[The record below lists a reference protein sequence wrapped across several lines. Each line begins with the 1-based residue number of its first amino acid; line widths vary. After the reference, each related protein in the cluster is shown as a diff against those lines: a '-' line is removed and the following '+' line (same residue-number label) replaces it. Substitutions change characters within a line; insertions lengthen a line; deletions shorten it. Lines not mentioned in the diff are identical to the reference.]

1 MDDAAVYRLTS
12 DLAVVQTVD
21 FITPIVDD
29 PYRFGRIAA
38 ANALSDIYAMGA
50 KPLFALNLVGFPV
63 KTLPMGV
70 LGEILKGAAHK
81 AAEAG
86 IQILGG
92 HSIEDFEPKFGLSV
106 TGVVHPARV
115 VRNSTAR
122 PGDRLILTKP
132 LGLGVLTTA
141 GDRAGPE
148 ALERAVATMETL
160 NSAASGVMT
169 EVGVTACTDVTG
181 FGLLGHL
188 YEMVT
193 ASGVGAVVTAI
204 SVPILPEAEK
214 LASEGVAPA
223 GSHNNLAYLEDRVAW
238 GRAATK
244 TRKILLSDAQTSGG
258 LLIAVPAAKSR
269 KLLKRL
275 HEAGVTEAVEIGG
288 IVTDESAMIRVV

>member
-1 MDDAAVYRLTS
+1 MDDAAVYRLTD

-21 FITPIVDD
+21 FITPVVDD

-132 LGLGVLTTA
+132 LGLGVITTA
-141 GDRAGPE
+141 GDRVGPE

-169 EVGVTACTDVTG
+169 NVGVSSCTDVTG
-181 FGLLGHL
+181 YGLLGHL

-193 ASGVGAVVTAI
+193 ASGVGAVVMAA
-204 SVPILPEAEK
+204 SVPILPEAER

-223 GSHNNLAYLEDRVAW
+223 GSHSNLAYLEDRVEW

-258 LLIAVPAAKSR
+258 LLIAVSAARSR

-275 HEAGVTEAVEIGG
+275 HEAGVTEAAEIGG
-288 IVTDESAMIRVV
+288 IVADKSAMIKIV

>member
-12 DLAVVQTVD
+12 DLAVIQTVD

-132 LGLGVLTTA
+132 LGLGVITTA
-141 GDRAGPE
+141 GDRVGPE

-160 NSAASGVMT
+160 NSAASAVMT

-214 LASEGVAPA
+214 LAFEGVAPA

-258 LLIAVPAAKSR
+258 LLIAVSAARSR

-288 IVTDESAMIRVV
+288 IVTDESAMIKIV

>member
-1 MDDAAVYRLTS
+1 MDDAAVYRLTD
-12 DLAVVQTVD
+12 DLAVVQSVD
-21 FITPIVDD
+21 FITPVVDD

-81 AAEAG
+81 AAEAE

-132 LGLGVLTTA
+132 LGIGVITTA
-141 GDRAGPE
+141 GDRAGSDV
-148 ALERAVATMETL
+148 LERAVAAMETL
-160 NSAASGVMT
+160 NAAASGAMT
-169 EVGVTACTDVTG
+169 NVGVSACTDVTG

-188 YEMVT
+188 YEMAT
-193 ASGVGAVVTAI
+193 ASGVGAVVMAA
-204 SVPILPEAEK
+204 SVPVLPEAER
-214 LASEGVAPA
+214 LASEGIAPA
-223 GSHNNLAYLEDRVAW
+223 GSHSNLAYLEDRVEW

-258 LLIAVPAAKSR
+258 LLIAVPAARSQR
-269 KLLKRL
+269 LLKRL
-275 HEAGVTEAVEIGG
+275 HEAGVAEAVEIGG
-288 IVTDESAMIRVV
+288 IVTDKSAMIKIV

>member
-1 MDDAAVYRLTS
+1 MDDAAVYRLTD

-38 ANALSDIYAMGA
+38 ANALSDVYAMGA

-81 AAEAG
+81 VAEAG

-92 HSIEDFEPKFGLSV
+92 HSIEDFEPKYGLSV

-132 LGLGVLTTA
+132 LGLGVITTA
-141 GDRAGPE
+141 GDRASPE
-148 ALERAVATMETL
+148 ALERAMATMETL
-160 NSAASGVMT
+160 NSAASDVMT
-169 EVGVTACTDVTG
+169 SVGVSACTDVTG

-193 ASGVGAVVTAI
+193 AGGVGAVVTAI

-223 GSHNNLAYLEDRVAW
+223 GSHSNLAYLEDRVVW

-258 LLIAVPAAKSR
+258 LLIAVSAARAR
-269 KLLKRL
+269 KLVKRL
-275 HEAGVTEAVEIGG
+275 HEAGVAEAAEIGG
-288 IVTDESAMIRVV
+288 IVADHSAMIRIV

>member
-38 ANALSDIYAMGA
+38 ANALSDVYAMGA

-70 LGEILKGAAHK
+70 LGEILRGAAHK
-81 AAEAG
+81 VAEAG

-92 HSIEDFEPKFGLSV
+92 HSIEDFEPKYGLSV

-132 LGLGVLTTA
+132 LGLGIITTA

-148 ALERAVATMETL
+148 ALERAIAVMETL
-160 NSAASGVMT
+160 NAAASGVMT

-223 GSHNNLAYLEDRVAW
+223 GSHSNLAYLEDRVAW

-288 IVTDESAMIRVV
+288 IVTDQSAMIKIV

>member
-1 MDDAAVYRLTS
+1 MDDAAVYRLTD

-21 FITPIVDD
+21 FITPVVDD
-29 PYRFGRIAA
+29 PYRFGRIAS

-81 AAEAG
+81 AAEAE

-132 LGLGVLTTA
+132 LGLGIITTA

-148 ALERAVATMETL
+148 ALERAIAVMETL
-160 NSAASGVMT
+160 NAAASGAMT
-169 EVGVTACTDVTG
+169 NIGVSACTDVTG
-181 FGLLGHL
+181 YGLLGHL

-214 LASEGVAPA
+214 LASEGIAPA
-223 GSHNNLAYLEDRVAW
+223 GSHSNLAYLEDRVEW

-258 LLIAVPAAKSR
+258 LLIAVSAAKSR

-275 HEAGVTEAVEIGG
+275 HEAGVTEAAEIGG
-288 IVTDESAMIRVV
+288 IVADESAMIKIV